1 MPEGYVNVLFQK
13 GLVLDDI
20 IQLLNIKE
28 INMQIPKNEF
38 FNVIGQQ
45 DPIEI
50 KVVPLYVLI
59 DDKGKKYYI

>member
-1 MPEGYVNVLFQK
+1 MPENYVNVLFQK

>member
-1 MPEGYVNVLFQK
+1 MPENYVNVLFQK
-13 GLVLDDI
+13 GLVLDEI

-45 DPIEI
+45 EPIEV
-50 KVVPLYVLI
+50 KTVPLYILT
-59 DDKGKKYYI
+59 DNRGKEYYI